1 MSDKD
6 LLVMISE
13 MLRKQDQHSELLS
26 KQTETLEKIGS
37 SLGNFIDISV
47 NQFQYQEKFNEKFL
61 DNFQHQQ
68 NFNQKFLENFQQ
80 QQKFNEKFLENFEQ
94 QKNFNEKSLENS
106 MQQQKFNEKFL
117 ENFELQKN
125 FNEKFLEKIDVFGKV
140 LERSSDLED
149 SLKKLEAA
157 VFKS

>member
-6 LLVMISE
+6 LFVVISE

-68 NFNQKFLENFQQ
+68 NFN
-80 QQKFNEKFLENFEQ
+80 EKFLD
-94 QKNFNEKSLENS
+94 
-106 MQQQKFNEKFL
+106 
-117 ENFELQKN
+117 
-125 FNEKFLEKIDVFGKV
+125 KIDVFGKV
-140 LERSSDLED
+140 LERSSDLEER
-149 SLKKLEAA
+149 LKKLEAA